1 MMTMTGTL
9 LPSAEAASCPQL
21 AEGDIRALG
30 QRTGFDPQR
39 TNAAAMQQFFG
50 TSAALSG
57 SVLCAGSPSP
67 APPNPP
73 TVPPLGTTECHQA
86 QVCDVYGHCRWQQVC
101 R

>member
-1 MMTMTGTL
+1 MTGTL

-50 TSAALSG
+50 ISAALSG
-57 SVLCAGSPSP
+57 SVLCAGVSVARATESADRSASRNYGMPSG
-67 APPNPP
+67 AS
-73 TVPPLGTTECHQA
+73 L
-86 QVCDVYGHCRWQQVC
+86 
-101 R
+101 